1 MTTSATVI
9 RAADRLH
16 WTNEW
21 LTSRQSFPAT
31 GNYDLF
37 GNAHGVLLVHND
49 DVVGPGEGLDAHQ
62 HQNTEILTWVVNG
75 AVAHRD
81 SQDHA
86 GVLPAGT
93 LGYMSAGRGITH
105 SEGNA
110 DRSYSGAPLRVIQM
124 WVAPDTDGLDPTHA
138 EKSFTDALASGEPVV
153 AASGRREHRGH
164 GALPISNRFAALHL
178 ARPRSGQ
185 RVSFPGAPFG
195 HLFVVDGQ
203 ISVDSVGVLAAGDAL
218 RTVDHSALAVT
229 AAADAELIFWEM
241 HASFEV

>member
-1 MTTSATVI
+1 MPTSTTVI

-21 LTSRQSFPAT
+21 LTSQQSFPAT

-62 HQNTEILTWVVNG
+62 HQNMEILTWVVDG

-81 SQDHA
+81 SQGHE
-86 GVLPAGT
+86 GVLSAGT

-110 DRSYSGAPLRVIQM
+110 DRSHSGAPLRVIQM
-124 WVAPDTDGLDPTHA
+124 W
-138 EKSFTDALASGEPVV
+138 
-153 AASGRREHRGH
+153 
-164 GALPISNRFAALHL
+164 L
-178 ARPRSGQ
+178 ARAPASECSCPAHRSDTC
-185 RVSFPGAPFG
+185 S
-195 HLFVVDGQ
+195 
-203 ISVDSVGVLAAGDAL
+203 
-218 RTVDHSALAVT
+218 
-229 AAADAELIFWEM
+229 W
-241 HASFEV
+241 